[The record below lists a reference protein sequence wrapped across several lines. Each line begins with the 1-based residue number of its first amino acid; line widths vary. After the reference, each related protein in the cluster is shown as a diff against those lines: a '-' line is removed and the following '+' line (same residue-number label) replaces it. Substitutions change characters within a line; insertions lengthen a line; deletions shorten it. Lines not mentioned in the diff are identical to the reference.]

1 MDSLIDWK
9 KKDSLGMLERGKSI
23 EISFKK
29 RTLRFNYFR
38 TFSCRAY
45 YYRLNDKYM
54 YYIFLDL
61 ERWLTKRKLWK
72 KE

>member
-1 MDSLIDWK
+1 
-9 KKDSLGMLERGKSI
+9 MLERGKSI

-29 RTLRFNYFR
+29 RILRFNYFF
-38 TFSCRAY
+38 TFSCIAY
-45 YYRLNDKYM
+45 YYRLNDIYM